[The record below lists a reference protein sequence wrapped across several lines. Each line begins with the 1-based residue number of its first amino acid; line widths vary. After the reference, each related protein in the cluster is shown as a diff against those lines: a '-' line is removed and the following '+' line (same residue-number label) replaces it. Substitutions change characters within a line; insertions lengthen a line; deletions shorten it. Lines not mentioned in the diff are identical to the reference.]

1 MAVTSMANSSI
12 RDFTKFNNM
21 ATFFGASPFTANY
34 VVVAGGG
41 GGGSSDASGGH
52 GGGGGGAG
60 GYRANVPGESS
71 GGGDSA
77 ESELVLSAGTYT
89 VTVGAG
95 GAGGLA
101 AMARQALGQTLFL
114 LLSLLLVVGV
124 VVLRITKT
132 HLAMGVLVAVV
143 VRVVVARRAP
153 ALQGKV
159 SLVGL
164 VSRLHLIMTLAVAVV
179 LVGWVKAHLVLITL
193 EMAAL
198 VSLLPL
204 LVLLFLAL
212 VGVGGQVRT
221 LLVWELLVA
230 ETVRLEL
237 GTVRLER

>member
-1 MAVTSMANSSI
+1 LAL
-12 RDFTKFNNM
+12 
-21 ATFFGASPFTANY
+21 
-34 VVVAGGG
+34 VVPV
-41 GGGSSDASGGH
+41 
-52 GGGGGGAG
+52 
-60 GYRANVPGESS
+60 
-71 GGGDSA
+71 
-77 ESELVLSAGTYT
+77 
-89 VTVGAG
+89 
-95 GAGGLA
+95 GLA